1 MYADISIYPSP
12 FESDTLP
19 IASSIP
25 SANKLIHLNGTT
37 FFYQHFTNNSSGYAL
52 IYPEFK
58 TDLNIHQSLDNLLW
72 ILSPENNKLVQL
84 SNILK
89 FGFTYT
95 NDQFRDLKQRI
106 NQSINMVQ
114 KLVII
119 GYSFPKSNEKIDK
132 CIFDSLADNAEIL
145 IQNPISQIDKLESRF
160 KIAPNRVKEITQLEK
175 MSGFIVE

>member
-1 MYADISIYPSP
+1 
-12 FESDTLP
+12 
-19 IASSIP
+19 
-25 SANKLIHLNGTT
+25 
-37 FFYQHFTNNSSGYAL
+37 
-52 IYPEFK
+52 
-58 TDLNIHQSLDNLLW
+58 
-72 ILSPENNKLVQL
+72 
-84 SNILK
+84 
-89 FGFTYT
+89 
-95 NDQFRDLKQRI
+95 
-106 NQSINMVQ
+106 MVQ